1 MIIHVIHVIE
11 TAGDKMIPEECT
23 LEYRAR
29 EAEFKSVLNNSCVMN
44 NLIERLKCEKEIHL
58 LDCEFEVAIS
68 FSPLFDDLH
77 IDIEDGI
84 MRRV

>member
-1 MIIHVIHVIE
+1 ML
-11 TAGDKMIPEECT
+11 PEECS

-29 EAEFKSVLNNSCVMN
+29 EADFKRVLNNSCVMN
-44 NLIERLKCEKEIHL
+44 NLMERLKCEKEIRL
-58 LDCEFEVAIS
+58 IDAELEVAMS

>member
-1 MIIHVIHVIE
+1 ML
-11 TAGDKMIPEECT
+11 PEECS

-29 EAEFKSVLNNSCVMN
+29 EADFKRVLNNSCVMN
-44 NLIERLKCEKEIHL
+44 NLMERLKCEKEIRL
-58 LDCEFEVAIS
+58 IDAELEVAMS

-77 IDIEDGI
+77 IDIEGGI

>member
-1 MIIHVIHVIE
+1 MIEI
-11 TAGDKMIPEECT
+11 AGDKMIPEECT
-23 LEYRAR
+23 LEYQVR
-29 EAEFKSVLNNSCVMN
+29 EAHFKRVLNNSCVMN
-44 NLIERLKCEKEIHL
+44 NLMERLKCEKEIRL
-58 LDCEFEVAIS
+58 IDAELEVAMS

>member
-1 MIIHVIHVIE
+1 MIE
-11 TAGDKMIPEECT
+11 TAGDKMLPEECS
-23 LEYRAR
+23 LEYRAK
-29 EAEFKSVLNNSCVMN
+29 EADFKRVLNNSCVMN
-44 NLIERLKCEKEIHL
+44 NLMERLKCEKEIRL
-58 LDCEFEVAIS
+58 IDAELEVAMS